1 MRRLTDA
8 EQVFDTGDMARA
20 ETARVASAT
29 PDDDPLAAL
38 AEHIRPSMLAREQR
52 MPVIEALD
60 GLIPGAGLRRGS
72 TLSVKGP
79 AATSLAL
86 AAAAGASLDGA
97 WVAAVGFPSL
107 GLVAA
112 AELGLALERF
122 VLVAAP
128 DTAPGPDN
136 ESAAWASAVAA
147 LVDAFEVV
155 LVRAEHRVRPRDARR
170 LAARTRERG
179 AVLVQVDASPGTGPG
194 APDREAWSE
203 GADVSLEVTSSRWE
217 GLGEG
222 HGYLRARRVTVVGG
236 GRREAARP
244 RQAEL
249 WLPSVD
255 GLVEAVLP
263 EPVAIHARGA

>member
-1 MRRLTDA
+1 M
-8 EQVFDTGDMARA
+8 GRA
-20 ETARVASAT
+20 EV
-29 PDDDPLAAL
+29 L
-38 AEHIRPSMLAREQR
+38 AESGLVTLGERVRPTTLAGEQR
-52 MPVIEALD
+52 LAVLPALEP
-60 GLIPGAGLRRGS
+60 LLPGAGLRRGS
-72 TLSVKGP
+72 TLSVDGP

-86 AAAAGASLDGA
+86 AAAAAASQDGA

-107 GLVAA
+107 GLLAA

-136 ESAAWASAVAA
+136 ETAAWAAAVAA

-155 LVRAEHRVRPRDARR
+155 LVRATDRVRARDARR
-170 LAARTRERG
+170 LAARTREQG
-179 AVLVQVDASPGTGPG
+179 AVLVQVGSG
-194 APDREAWSE
+194 AWPE
-203 GADVSLEVTSSRWE
+203 GADVTFDVTDATWE
-217 GLGEG
+217 GLGDG
-222 HGYLRARRVTVVGG
+222 HGHLQARRVTVVGG
-236 GRREAARP
+236 GRRDASRP

-263 EPVAIHARGA
+263 DPVSIHARGA